1 MNLTQEFLLKSYRR
15 IVRLYTRRKDKI
27 DVLGTDI
34 KDEVEILDGLVSEID
49 ALNSKTKVNT
59 KRITKEK
66 ANTKEFL
73 VNCGLQLASALW
85 LYFTRD
91 LKNETLAA
99 TVAFTKE
106 HFNTTDEDLP
116 ALINAI
122 ITASV
127 GHIPAL
133 VVATEENPNPTQP
146 ANPVGKRGGTPQLVK
161 LTKDT
166 LTLFMTKSPVVRDI
180 QKDVVGYNETIDS
193 KFVLTQASVKNLSL
207 MFTAGFLT
215 TDILLYDEWL
225 RASRPDNA
233 KTMHTRIGGVI
244 TDQSNGVGIP
254 HAKVTAVNL
263 ETGTTYKNRSFAGG
277 KYSLQL
283 PIGTYTVK
291 FGKGDYEEKTITPV
305 IVEEEGKKKRVD
317 AALVPKQPE
326 TPPTV

>member
-1 MNLTQEFLLKSYRR
+1 MTLTQEFLLKSYKR
-15 IVRLYTRRKDKI
+15 IMRLYTRRKDKI
-27 DVLGTDI
+27 DVLGEDI
-34 KDEVEILDGLVSEID
+34 KDEVEILGNLVSEI
-49 ALNSKTKVNT
+49 ATLNSKTKVNT
-59 KRITKEK
+59 KAITQEK
-66 ANTKEFL
+66 ANTKTFL

-99 TVAFTKE
+99 TVAFTKD

-127 GHIPAL
+127 GHIPAIVL
-133 VVATEENPNPTQP
+133 PTEENPNPTQP

-166 LTLFMTKSPVVRDI
+166 LLLFETKSPVVRDI
-180 QKDVVGYNETIDS
+180 QKDVVGYNDNIDS
-193 KFVLTQASVKNLSL
+193 KFVLTQASVKNLAI

-225 RASRPDNA
+225 RASKPDDA
-233 KTMHTRIGGVI
+233 KTMHTRIGGII

-254 HAKVTAVNL
+254 HAKVIAVNK
-263 ETGTTYKNRSFAGG
+263 ETGVPYKNRSFAGG
-277 KYSLQL
+277 KYSL
-283 PIGTYTVK
+283 PVPVGTYDMK
-291 FGKGDYEEKTITPV
+291 FSKGDYEEQQQTNVT
-305 IVEEEGKKKRVD
+305 VEEEGKKKVVN
-317 AALVPKQPE
+317 ASLAKKAPE
-326 TPPTV
+326 TPTV